1 MNGDH
6 SDPKKNVGSPV
17 FQYGLGLSVAAF
29 ILGMRLHRD
38 VRQGQSKDGTVGRGL
53 R

>member
-38 VRQGQSKDGTVGRGL
+38 VRDRGKARMGRWEGV
-53 R
+53 